1 MQFCAFKMTS
11 VHVALAICITK
22 IKHSLCKVCALG
34 FKGFILGEPY
44 MFSQKLVQAHSAHVE
59 MAHVMRKKKR
69 PAVVA
74 WGKVKAG
81 SASHYQKNE
90 VDCESSVL
98 RPIFNFFVLQRPLLA
113 IVIITA
119 AEEDFT
125 WSSVKSDTGRRLVRI
140 IRSNKNM
147 TFTEETSVYVHCET

>member
-74 WGKVKAG
+74 
-81 SASHYQKNE
+81 
-90 VDCESSVL
+90 
-98 RPIFNFFVLQRPLLA
+98 
-113 IVIITA
+113 
-119 AEEDFT
+119 
-125 WSSVKSDTGRRLVRI
+125 
-140 IRSNKNM
+140 
-147 TFTEETSVYVHCET
+147 